1 MMKKKDKYEVVLE
14 GGSIMTYD
22 QLISMIKRGFEFRL
36 KMKNNIEIGVLSESD
51 LTIFCYVLNTE
62 DERIHIQ
69 DIEVKKQ
76 NIEQYEIFEYKT
88 LKELFLNKEILIEEL

>member
-1 MMKKKDKYEVVLE
+1 
-14 GGSIMTYD
+14 MTYD

-36 KMKNNIEIGVLSESD
+36 KMKNNIEIGILSKSE

-69 DIEVKKQ
+69 DIEIDKQ
-76 NIEQYEIFEYKT
+76 SIEEYEVFEYKT
-88 LKELFLNKEILIEEL
+88 LKELLLNKEILIEEL